1 MLPAQLYDVALSGV
15 DILGSF
21 SVILLHN
28 TLPPPKKKTLKNYIQ
43 VFFFILASFHTEKFT
58 NSEEEMWHYVAA
70 PDVKLGFT
78 FGPQLEFDRPTT
90 KPADRLRVPANLLSD
105 GCRELLPNA

>member
-58 NSEEEMWHYVAA
+58 NSEEEM
-70 PDVKLGFT
+70 
-78 FGPQLEFDRPTT
+78 
-90 KPADRLRVPANLLSD
+90 
-105 GCRELLPNA
+105 